1 MKRIDNISNTILLPV
16 AVGLTTLLAAPG
28 LAASETGRVEA
39 AASSQQAPQSTV
51 EFIVRD
57 GATGSPLPGARVTV
71 KGDKATAMTGDDGVA
86 SMSLPAGYVE
96 VEVEAPGFDAA
107 SAGVRSRDRVEISL
121 NPTAT
126 SPLPIGETVADQS
139 VADLSGQLFAVS
151 RSGIPGAGYAL
162 LVDGIHSVNTSSQ
175 PLYVVDGQVWQPYE
189 NSVNIIEGFMSSPLS
204 LIDPKDIESV
214 NVMRDGSA
222 IYGAKGGN
230 GVVVIKTRRAR
241 NEATVIEAFANLGV
255 RQKVKSIPVMGA
267 SDYRLYATDV
277 LAGKYTNSAMVEK
290 YNFLND
296 DPTSSSY
303 LNTHADTDWADCIS
317 RNAVLMNY
325 GINVRGGD
333 DRALYA
339 FSFGYTKND
348 APVKET
354 SFDRLNIRFNS
365 DINLWAGL
373 KLRFDVAFAQATTH
387 MFNDGLDEI
396 SSPWYMSMIKS
407 PLYSANIFSSSG
419 VLTSK
424 LSNVDELGMGNP
436 MAIIDMAQGESRNY
450 RFNLIASP
458 SYTFNDQWTVRG
470 TVGYIF
476 DKDKENTFLPDYGVA
491 DVALV
496 NNTGETYGTIKQDVR
511 NLMNRRTT
519 FSADLHLE
527 YTPFHDYVNHLSFVG
542 GWRFQNDTWVMSYG
556 QGYNTGSD
564 YVNDLKAT
572 DSNLYLS
579 QGNNLE
585 WRNIG
590 WYLTGDYSW
599 RNRYFLSAG
608 AVMESSSRFGK
619 DAPGALHMAGIS
631 WGLFPSVSASWMI
644 SNEDFMGGASFV
656 DMLKLRLSYAVTGND
671 NLPLGATSTYF
682 TSAGFVGNT
691 YGYVLANIGNEKLKW
706 ESTGTLRLGLDATLF
721 DNRLSLGVEGFFS
734 TTDNLLMSKRLKDV
748 AGISSY
754 WTNGGAL
761 RNRGVNFSATVRAVN
776 TRDWKLDVGA
786 SIGAYKNKVT
796 RLDDG
801 DLVTDI
807 AGGQVLTA
815 EGNPVGVFYG
825 YKTDGVFATADDAAR
840 AGLGIRNTDG
850 STTRFAAGDVRFIDR
865 NGDGYIDDADRCV
878 IGDPNPD
885 FYGNVNLRLSWKRF
899 TLATMFTYSVGND
912 VYNALR
918 ANLESGSDTYN
929 QSTAMIKR
937 WRANGQVTDIP
948 RATYGDPM
956 GNARFS
962 DRWIEDGSYLKWKS
976 LSLSYDLP
984 INSSVVN
991 GLTFTFS
998 MSNILTWTKYLG
1010 SDPEC
1015 YTGATPLSLGVD
1027 TGLLPLSREFNFGVK
1042 INL

>member
-1 MKRIDNISNTILLPV
+1 MKRIDNISSKILLPV
-16 AVGLTTLLAAPG
+16 AVGISTLIAVPG
-28 LAASETGRVEA
+28 VRSAENEGEKPTLVR
-39 AASSQQAPQSTV
+39 QAGDHNV
-51 EFIVRD
+51 EFTVLD
-57 GATGSPLPGARVTV
+57 GATGAVLPGARVTV
-71 KGDKATAMTGDDGVA
+71 RGDKATAMTGDDGIARLAV
-86 SMSLPAGYVE
+86 PAPFVE
-96 VEVEAPGFDAA
+96 VSVEAPGFETA
-107 SAGVRSRDRVEISL
+107 SIGLRSRDRLTVTL
-121 NPTAT
+121 LPTVAG
-126 SPLPIGETVADQS
+126 SLPIGQTVADES

-189 NSVNIIEGFMSSPLS
+189 NSVSIIDGFTCSPLS

-255 RQKVKSIPVMGA
+255 RQKAKSIPVMGA
-267 SDYRLYATDV
+267 RDYRLYATDV
-277 LAGKYTNSAMVEK
+277 LAGKYDNSSLVEK
-290 YNFLND
+290 FNFLND

-303 LNTHADTDWADCIS
+303 LNTHADTDWADRIS
-317 RNAVLMNY
+317 RTALLMNY

-339 FSFGYTKND
+339 FSFGYTKDD
-348 APVKET
+348 APIKET

-365 DINLWAGL
+365 DINLWSGL

-387 MFNDGLDEI
+387 MFNDGLNDI
-396 SSPWYMSMIKS
+396 SSPTCLAMIKS
-407 PLYSANIFSSSG
+407 PLYSANIFSPSG

-424 LSNVDELGMGNP
+424 LSGVDELGMGNP
-436 MAIIDMAQGESRNY
+436 LAIIDMGQGESRNY
-450 RFNLIASP
+450 RFNLIAAP
-458 SYTFNDQWTVRG
+458 SYTFNDRLAVRG
-470 TVGYIF
+470 SVGYIF

-491 DVALV
+491 DVDLV
-496 NNTGETYGTIKQDVR
+496 NNTGETYGTIKQEVK

-527 YTPFHDYVNHLSFVG
+527 YTPFHDHLNHLAFTG
-542 GWRFQNDTWVMSYG
+542 GWRYQNDTWVMSYG

-579 QGNNLE
+579 QGYNLE
-585 WRNIG
+585 WRNMA

-599 RNRYFLSAG
+599 RNRYFLSAS

-619 DAPGALHMAGIS
+619 DAPGALHVGGVS
-631 WGLFPSVSASWMI
+631 WGVFPSVTASWMI
-644 SNEDFMGGASFV
+644 SNEDFMARARFV
-656 DMLKLRLSYAVTGND
+656 DMLRLRLSYAVTGND

-682 TSAGFVGNT
+682 TSAQFVGNT
-691 YGYVLANIGNEKLKW
+691 YGYVLANIGNENLKW
-706 ESTGTLRLGLDATLF
+706 ESTATCRLGVDASMF
-721 DNRLSLGVEGFFS
+721 DNRLTLSVEGYFS
-734 TTDNLLMSKRLKDV
+734 NTRDLLMSKPLKDV
-748 AGISSY
+748 AGIGNY
-754 WTNGGAL
+754 WSNGGSL
-761 RNRGVNFSATVRAVN
+761 RNRGVNFSATVRAID

-786 SIGAYKNKVT
+786 SVGAYDNKVT
-796 RLDDG
+796 SLDDG
-801 DLVTDI
+801 DLVTDV
-807 AGGQVLTA
+807 AGAEVLTSV
-815 EGNPVGVFYG
+815 GNPVGVFYG
-825 YKTDGVFATADDAAR
+825 YKTDGVYSTAADASA
-840 AGLGIRNTDG
+840 ASLMVRNADG
-850 STTRFAAGDVRFIDR
+850 SSTPFGAGDMRFVDR
-865 NGDGYIDDADRCV
+865 DGNGYIDRADRCV

-885 FYGNVNLRLSWKRF
+885 FFGNINLRLSWRNF
-899 TLATMFTYSVGND
+899 TLGTMFTYSVGND

-918 ANLESGSDTYN
+918 ARLESGSETYN
-929 QSTAMIKR
+929 QSTAMTRR
-937 WRANGQVTDIP
+937 WRANGQVTDMP

-956 GNARFS
+956 GNGRFS

-976 LSLSYDLP
+976 LSLSYALP

-1010 SDPEC
+1010 ADPEC
-1015 YTGATPLSLGVD
+1015 YTGSTPLSLGVD